1 MKKTLFALLFA
12 LGLPAMAQ
20 TKGDPVLMTINGKD
34 ITRSEF
40 EYSYNKNGN
49 VEGAVEQKTIEEY
62 VPMFVNYKLKVAAAE
77 AAKLDTLESFKKEF
91 LTYRDMQLTPY
102 MVDQFFI
109 DSICTDVYARTEK
122 QLGGMD
128 VIKPAHILIQL
139 KQTAGEA
146 EKRRLDLQ
154 RPARRCRL
162 CQNG

>member
-1 MKKTLFALLFA
+1 MELLINKNLTKTDMKKTLFALLFA

-20 TKGDPVLMTINGKD
+20 TAGNPVLMTINGKD

-91 LTYRDMQLTPY
+91 T
-102 MVDQFFI
+102 
-109 DSICTDVYARTEK
+109 SE
-122 QLGGMD
+122 
-128 VIKPAHILIQL
+128 
-139 KQTAGEA
+139 
-146 EKRRLDLQ
+146 
-154 RPARRCRL
+154 
-162 CQNG
+162 